1 MGRAGPVG
9 AALLLLA
16 LLPAVAAAEGGAAH
30 GERLY
35 AACAPCHQ
43 LSAQSGRSGPSLLG
57 VLGRRAGSLEDFRFS
72 RAMAG
77 SGVTWTEEALDAF
90 LENPQAYV
98 KGTRM
103 PFAGIRDPAD
113 RAAIISYLAGL
124 RADRGDREVAGE

>member
-1 MGRAGPVG
+1 MERAGPAA

-16 LLPAVAAAEGGAAH
+16 FLPAAAAADSGAAH

-35 AACAPCHQ
+35 AACVPCHQ
-43 LSAQSGRSGPSLLG
+43 LSAQSSRSGPSLLG
-57 VLGRRAGSLEDFRFS
+57 VVGRRAGSLEDFRFS

-90 LENPQAYV
+90 LENPQATV

-113 RAAIISYLAGL
+113 RAALVSYLAGL
-124 RADRGDREVAGE
+124 RGG